1 MEGLAFNNISALNQT
16 IKKLNIAGFQVSMDD
31 FGSGYSSLNTLGK
44 LEINELKLDRGF
56 LMDVVND
63 PDGTQSE
70 VLASVLSL
78 AKKLGIKTV
87 AEGVETKE
95 SEDVIRSMSCDY
107 GQGYYYSK
115 PIPAEEFQ
123 KRFLQ

>member
-1 MEGLAFNNISALNQT
+1 
-16 IKKLNIAGFQVSMDD
+16 MDD

>member
-1 MEGLAFNNISALNQT
+1 
-16 IKKLNIAGFQVSMDD
+16 MDD
-31 FGSGYSSLNTLGK
+31 FGTGYSSLNTLGK
-44 LEINELKLDRGF
+44 LEINELKLDREF

-63 PDGTQSE
+63 PTGSQSE
-70 VLASVLSL
+70 VLASILIL

-115 PIPAEEFQ
+115 PIPAKDFRE
-123 KRFLQ
+123 RFLQ